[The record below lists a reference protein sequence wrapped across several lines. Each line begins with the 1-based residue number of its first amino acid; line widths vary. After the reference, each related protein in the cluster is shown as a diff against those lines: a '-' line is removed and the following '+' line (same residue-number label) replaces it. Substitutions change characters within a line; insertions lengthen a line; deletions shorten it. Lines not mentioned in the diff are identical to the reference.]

1 MPANSIHS
9 SLLCFKPPIQK
20 NTPKQAGET
29 WLVLMCNDVSIRGC
43 ILDTAWR
50 SAREVSGAGKAVLT
64 NHKGN
69 VGVVAGAF
77 PPLLLNNTLSAKTLE
92 NLALQN
98 FQGFKHQCS
107 LTLHV
112 PAQKASN

>member
-1 MPANSIHS
+1 MAVFSTQHGGQLHRLLIHR
-9 SLLCFKPPIQK
+9 L
-20 NTPKQAGET
+20 
-29 WLVLMCNDVSIRGC
+29 
-43 ILDTAWR
+43 
-50 SAREVSGAGKAVLT
+50 EVSGAGKAVLT